1 MSGVTKSCRKRAE
14 GCSLRKTVVPF
25 PLFLIPLR
33 CLRLVAAAQILSRN
47 SLALLI
53 PSLPDAAAQ
62 QNPAR
67 NPAKDIVTSGIGL
80 GNKTP
85 RGIWVDEGKQVM
97 LVLDFRHKK
106 IFTYCLDTGRRLDNH
121 HNDRVSATA
130 TDLETTAK
138 KAAVNEDDF
147 FLFKN
152 KASATGEKTAA
163 EVMDGWLKEP
173 YQDKGGRKEGLL
185 LPNPY
190 GIWADGTTDTSTLW
204 DSDFDDDK
212 KSTFL
217 ESKMKTMKIWEMMIT
232 LAVAGIQAQS
242 GTLEI
247 FATPN

>member
-1 MSGVTKSCRKRAE
+1 
-14 GCSLRKTVVPF
+14 
-25 PLFLIPLR
+25 
-33 CLRLVAAAQILSRN
+33 
-47 SLALLI
+47 
-53 PSLPDAAAQ
+53 
-62 QNPAR
+62 
-67 NPAKDIVTSGIGL
+67 
-80 GNKTP
+80 
-85 RGIWVDEGKQVM
+85 M
-97 LVLDFRHKK
+97 LVLDFRYKK
-106 IFTYCLDTGRRLDNH
+106 IFTYCFDTGRRLDNH
-121 HNDRVSATA
+121 HNDRVKA
-130 TDLETTAK
+130 TDEDTDTNA
-138 KAAVNEDDF
+138 DDF

-204 DSDFDDDK
+204 GSDFDDDR

-217 ESKMKTMKIWEMMIT
+217 ESKMKTMKIWETMIT

-247 FATPN
+247 RYTKLDGSSHIPFW